1 MCVGLYVV
9 KIVLCFMFL
18 ANKGDA
24 FLASP
29 LLSMYVHI
37 GQRMCRRVRISWS
50 ARWLHQGMPR
60 VVQAKPMYMGTI
72 SKA

>member
-37 GQRMCRRVRISWS
+37 GQRMCRRVRIS
-50 ARWLHQGMPR
+50 
-60 VVQAKPMYMGTI
+60 
-72 SKA
+72 